1 MILMFSGVRLGLAGV
16 VGAAAVGA
24 AVSGAMAAAEPAK
37 PSATAAKLAA
47 PRDCFEELERGTDAQ
62 FVCTYPV
69 ALADQERADLQRITR
84 GYLQDVTCAVDVR
97 IDRGLV
103 ERAVQDGDYAF
114 QSPEQPVSCDVK
126 TSKSTVHITATFAP
140 RVTFK
145 GGQAV
150 DGSPG
155 LDNVQGVTRILSW
168 PVKQYV
174 NRAPHVRNTML
185 LIINAYRKYWAE
197 KHKGP

>member
-1 MILMFSGVRLGLAGV
+1 MRGRIVAGV
-16 VGAAAVGA
+16 AL
-24 AVSGAMAAAEPAK
+24 AMLASSWPAAAAE
-37 PSATAAKLAA
+37 
-47 PRDCFEELERGTDAQ
+47 RDCFDELENGTSAE
-62 FVCTYPV
+62 FTCKYPV
-69 ALADQERADLQRITR
+69 ALAEQERADLKRITR
-84 GYLQDVTCAVDVR
+84 EYLQDVTCSVSVR

-103 ERAVQDGDYAF
+103 ERAVQDIDYVF
-114 QSPEQPVSCDVK
+114 QSPEQPVTCDVK

-150 DGSPG
+150 EGTPG
-155 LDNVQGVTRILSW
+155 LENIQGVTRILSW

-185 LIINAYRKYWAE
+185 LIINAYRKHWAE
-197 KHKGP
+197 KNPPRP

>member
-1 MILMFSGVRLGLAGV
+1 MMRLGMCGRILGGV
-16 VGAAAVGA
+16 AVAMLVGAL
-24 AVSGAMAAAEPAK
+24 P
-37 PSATAAKLAA
+37 ATAAE
-47 PRDCFEELERGTDAQ
+47 RDCFDELENGTSAE
-62 FVCTYPV
+62 FTCKYPV
-69 ALADQERADLQRITR
+69 ALAEQERADLKRITR
-84 GYLQDVTCAVDVR
+84 EYLQDVTCLVAVR

-103 ERAVQDGDYAF
+103 ERAVQDVDYVF
-114 QSPEQPVSCDVK
+114 QSPPQPVTCDVK

-150 DGSPG
+150 EGTPG
-155 LDNVQGVTRILSW
+155 LENIQGVTRILSW

-185 LIINAYRKYWAE
+185 LIINAYRRHWAE
-197 KHKGP
+197 KNQRP